1 MDQGTLNFIFIGLSF
16 ALYIGIA
23 FRSRAT
29 STKEYYI
36 AGGEVSP
43 IANGMATAADWMSAA
58 TFISMAGTLA
68 IGGYDGSR
76 FLMGWTG
83 GFVLLTVLMVPYLRK
98 FGKVTVPDFIGDRF
112 YSKVARG
119 VAVFCAIFICMTYIM
134 GQMRGVGVVFS
145 QLFGIGI
152 PAGVLIGAGIV
163 FLYAGLGGMKGIT
176 YTQVAQYCV
185 MAFAYTIPAI
195 YIAIALTN
203 NFIPQLGLIG
213 NFTAGDSVVPFL
225 EKLNNINTE
234 LGFAEYTSGTMS
246 TIDMFCITAALMC
259 GTAGLPHVIVRF
271 FTVKN
276 VRAVRKSACWTLGF
290 IAVIYLT
297 APTIGAFSR
306 VNLINNLND
315 VEYSKAPEWF
325 SQFEKTGQMTFQDK
339 NQDGIIQYTGPLAYR
354 TEDGTLEVA
363 KSQDAKKRL
372 EIIRKTLQNLELQ
385 LSDARQ
391 QDDEPGEVQR
401 LENEIAELEQKAYP
415 NELIFGADIMVMANP
430 YMADVPPWAIA
441 LLMAGCIAAA
451 LSTAAGLLLV
461 LSTSISHDLMKK
473 ILKPDLTDR
482 EEVNYARM
490 AAFVALAVATYFG
503 INPPSTFIAK
513 TVAFAFGL
521 AASSF
526 FPTLL
531 LGIFSKKMSRE
542 GAIAGMIC
550 GIGFTLGYIIYF
562 QFMGGTKE
570 QHLFGISP
578 EGIGTIGMLINFA
591 VAFGVNLFSPPPP
604 QEVQDM
610 VENIH
615 IPSGA
620 SEATTH

>member
-1 MDQGTLNFIFIGLSF
+1 MEQSTLNFIFIGLSF
-16 ALYIGIA
+16 AVYIGIA
-23 FRSRAT
+23 FKARAN
-29 STKEYYI
+29 STKEYYT
-36 AGGEVSP
+36 AGGDVSP
-43 IANGMATAADWMSAA
+43 LANGMATAADWMSAA

-83 GFVLLTVLMVPYLRK
+83 GFVLLTILMVPYLRK
-98 FGKVTVPDFIGDRF
+98 FGKATVPDFVGDRY
-112 YSKVARG
+112 YSKWARG

-152 PAGVLIGAGIV
+152 PAGVMIGAAIV
-163 FLYAGLGGMKGIT
+163 FIYAGMGGMKGIT

-195 YIAIALTN
+195 YIAIALTH
-203 NFIPQLGLIG
+203 NFIPQLGFIG
-213 NFTAGDSVVPFL
+213 DYIQSGKEPVSFL
-225 EKLNNINTE
+225 QTLNDLNET
-234 LGFAEYTSGTMS
+234 LGFSRYTDGSLS
-246 TIDMFCITAALMC
+246 KIDMFCITAALMC

-276 VRAVRKSACWTLGF
+276 VQAVRKSACWTLGF

-306 VNLINNLND
+306 VNLIKNLD
-315 VEYSKAPEWF
+315 KKPYTEAPDWF
-325 SQFEKTGQMTFQDK
+325 AQFEETGQMTFDDK
-339 NQDGIIQYTGPLAYR
+339 NGDGIIQYAGPLAYR
-354 TEDGTLEVA
+354 SADGELKFAESTA
-363 KSQDAKKRL
+363 HKARL
-372 EIIRKTLQNLELQ
+372 N
-385 LSDARQ
+385 LSD
-391 QDDEPGEVQR
+391 DE
-401 LENEIAELEQKAYP
+401 AEP

-430 YMADVPPWAIA
+430 FMAGLPSWVIA

-473 ILKPDLTDR
+473 IIKPELTDR
-482 EEVNYARM
+482 EEVNYARL
-490 AAFVALAVATYFG
+490 AAFVSLLVATYFG
-503 INPPSTFIAK
+503 INPPSAFIAK

-531 LGIFSKKMSRE
+531 MGIFWKKLSKE
-542 GAIAGMIC
+542 GAVAGMAC

-562 QFMGGTKE
+562 QFLGGETDE
-570 QHLFGISP
+570 LWWGISP
-578 EGIGTIGMLINFA
+578 EGIGAIGMLVNFA
-591 VAFGVNLFSPPPP
+591 VAFVVNLFSPPPP

-615 IPSGA
+615 VPSGA
-620 SEATTH
+620 GDSVTH